1 MIRDLL
7 LLKTSRRVCCPQAAK
22 TIHSCA
28 PAAQGE
34 LAKGQEK
41 AAWAISGGEH
51 NPGSQTDS
59 NRHDDFLGN
68 NLEILQCVH
77 KLPFSCSF
85 TLDSRGCS
93 GIIKRQKRRH
103 IKTFAVIRVWRSLV
117 SRLNGVQEALS
128 SNLSTRTRKKPCN
141 CNGYKAFLFFLERV
155 RNLESAQKSTPL

>member
-7 LLKTSRRVCCPQAAK
+7 LLKTSRKVCCPQAAK

-128 SNLSTRTRKKPCN
+128 SNLSTRTRSSEITLKF
-141 CNGYKAFLFFLERV
+141 GDFGTFFL
-155 RNLESAQKSTPL
+155 S

>member
-22 TIHSCA
+22 TIHSCS

-128 SNLSTRTRKKPCN
+128 SNLSTRTRSS
-141 CNGYKAFLFFLERV
+141 EI
-155 RNLESAQKSTPL
+155 T